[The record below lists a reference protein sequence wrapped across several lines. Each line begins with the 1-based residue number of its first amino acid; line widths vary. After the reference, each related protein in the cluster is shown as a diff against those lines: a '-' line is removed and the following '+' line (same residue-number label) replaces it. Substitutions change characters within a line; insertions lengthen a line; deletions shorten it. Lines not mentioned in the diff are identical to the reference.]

1 MNASVG
7 HYEGADASQCPD
19 CGGDTALP
27 CDVCRPMV
35 CVHHWS
41 LEPLPVR
48 MPTGEL
54 FYPGKCKLC
63 NQERVFT
70 NAQYEKPGFHK
81 PTERQRDAVNRDL
94 KAREFAAVG
103 LTYQGRYD

>member
-1 MNASVG
+1 
-7 HYEGADASQCPD
+7 
-19 CGGDTALP
+19 
-27 CDVCRPMV
+27 MV
-35 CVHHWS
+35 CVHHWA

-70 NAQYEKPGFHK
+70 NALYDKPGFHK

>member
-1 MNASVG
+1 
-7 HYEGADASQCPD
+7 
-19 CGGDTALP
+19 
-27 CDVCRPMV
+27 MV

-48 MPTGEL
+48 MPAGEL

-94 KAREFAAVG
+94 KAREFAAIG